1 MLDWE
6 HPDVK
11 AAREKFEALQRSD
24 LQRAHEKRRLEIEQE
39 QYATQ
44 RAECAEAE
52 RVNRWHAT
60 YNAALT
66 GLLALGTRAED
77 RISSNYHD
85 SIHYAADRYASR
97 AHGPLVKP

>member
-6 HPDVK
+6 HPEVK

-24 LQRAHEKRRLEIEQE
+24 VQREHEKRRLELEQE
-39 QYATQ
+39 QYAAQ
-44 RAECAEAE
+44 RAECAEAQ

-66 GLLALGTRAED
+66 GLISTRDAGPADDFHE
-77 RISSNYHD
+77 
-85 SIHYAADRYASR
+85 AAAYFADA